1 MSDVRYLMI
10 EHPAW
15 QTLNG
20 EQTRVF
26 TGSKAEKWLVH
37 GRGKDLTMTPIGKTR
52 NPLETDNF
60 SCIPTSLATTAPG
73 FLAPF
78 QKAVLVR
85 RFPNPSLWD
94 AIGTAIVRQVIRASQ
109 AKKLYRL
116 FCANYGEQVTLPDG
130 EERGV
135 FPDATETLPLSNEAS
150 ARTGMTFKRRPLR
163 QAAEEF
169 LEHGAI
175 WEKLPPP
182 DLKLALCQ
190 GKGIGNWTAGA
201 AVADYTNDWSL
212 YPYADRAVHIWTAR
226 VTPTLHWPSTKNEFA
241 TPWEAFCGPHLS
253 SMTSCTLAWGNQ
265 HGATS

>member
-1 MSDVRYLMI
+1 MSDVRYLMT

-37 GRGKDLTMTPIGKTR
+37 GRGKDLTMTPIGETR

-109 AKKLYRL
+109 AKKLYQP

-130 EERGV
+130 EQRGV
-135 FPDATETLPLSNEAS
+135 FPDTTQTLPLSNEAS
-150 ARTGMTFKRRPLR
+150 ARTDMMLKRRPLR
-163 QAAEEF
+163 QAAEGF
-169 LEHGAI
+169 LEHRAI
-175 WEKLPPP
+175 WEKLSRP
-182 DLKLALCQ
+182 DLKPALCQ
-190 GKGIGNWTAGA
+190 VKGIRN
-201 AVADYTNDWSL
+201 
-212 YPYADRAVHIWTAR
+212 
-226 VTPTLHWPSTKNEFA
+226 
-241 TPWEAFCGPHLS
+241 
-253 SMTSCTLAWGNQ
+253 
-265 HGATS
+265 